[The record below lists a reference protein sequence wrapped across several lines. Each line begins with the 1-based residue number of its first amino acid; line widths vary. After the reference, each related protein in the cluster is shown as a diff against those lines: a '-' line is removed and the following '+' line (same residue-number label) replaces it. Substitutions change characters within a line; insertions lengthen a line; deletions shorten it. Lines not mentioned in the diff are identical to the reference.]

1 MIKILAI
8 GDVVGKPGR
17 EACRKIIPKLRE
29 KFDLDFVVANG
40 ENLAGGSG
48 VTKDTVQELLNAG
61 VDVATTGD
69 HIFKKKETKEVLEA
83 HMDVLL
89 RPLNYPQGVPGQ
101 GFTVI
106 TTNKGINIAVVNL
119 MGRVF
124 MQAVDCP
131 FKAIDAVLNGIKKRA
146 NVVLVDIHAEAT
158 SEKVAMSWYLDGR
171 VSAVFGTHTHI
182 QTADET
188 VLPKGTAFIS
198 DLGMTGPY
206 KSVLG
211 RKIDQVIEK
220 FLTQMPV
227 RMEVA
232 EEDVRLSGVLI
243 EIDSESGKANT
254 IERVQE
260 KM

>member
-1 MIKILAI
+1 MVKILAI

-17 EACRKIIPKLRE
+17 EACQKIIPKLRE

-61 VDVATTGD
+61 VDVVTTGD

>member
-1 MIKILAI
+1 MKILAI

-61 VDVATTGD
+61 VDVVTTGD

>member
-61 VDVATTGD
+61 VDVVTTGD